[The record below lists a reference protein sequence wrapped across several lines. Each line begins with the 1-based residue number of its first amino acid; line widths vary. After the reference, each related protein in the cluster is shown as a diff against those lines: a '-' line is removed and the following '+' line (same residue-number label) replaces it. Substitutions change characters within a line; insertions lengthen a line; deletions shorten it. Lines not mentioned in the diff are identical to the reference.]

1 MDTRKCYLFMTL
13 SKCKHSSFIYAYLII
28 YMHIYAYFLFN
39 FMPMTPSEFD
49 TVAFKALNCCGDID
63 LMSINDHEA

>member
-1 MDTRKCYLFMTL
+1 
-13 SKCKHSSFIYAYLII
+13 
-28 YMHIYAYFLFN
+28 MHIYAYFLFN

-49 TVAFKALNCCGDID
+49 TAAFKALNCCGDID